1 MIMPRVRVRVILD
14 FMCPW
19 SYIGMRSLQLARE
32 RFSGILEF
40 APIEFVPFE
49 FDLPGT
55 YPPGGTDWMDYCM
68 GYGGAKARFL
78 LEEKLPRAF
87 ALGRA
92 VSIEFRMDRRIVD
105 TSDVNAALE
114 VAMRHGVAEEFV
126 LEMLSLHFEH
136 AGDPNDASSLRAR
149 LGILGVPGAEVDAA
163 LSDPDRHARNEERTR
178 AVRGSLRAGVPQFE
192 VRCGGGDEDLCEYAP
207 GGGPTSPGY
216 FERLFDLCV
225 AAGHA
230 EL

>member
-1 MIMPRVRVRVILD
+1 MIMPRVAVRVILD

-19 SYIGMRSLQLARE
+19 SFIGMRSLQLARE

-40 APIEFVPFE
+40 APIEFLPFE
-49 FDLPGT
+49 FDPPGT
-55 YPPGGTDWMDYCM
+55 YPPGGIDWTDYCM
-68 GYGGAKARFL
+68 GYGGAKARYL

-92 VSIEFRMDRRIVD
+92 VGIEFRMDRRIVD

-126 LEMLSLHFEH
+126 LETLSLHFEQ

-149 LGILGVPGAEVDAA
+149 LGILGVPDAEVDAA

-178 AVRGSLRAGVPQFE
+178 ALRGSLRAGVPQFE
-192 VRCGGGDEDLCEYAP
+192 VRCGGGDEDLCESAP
-207 GGGPTSPGY
+207 GGGPTSPEY
-216 FERLFDLCV
+216 FERLFDLC

>member
-1 MIMPRVRVRVILD
+1 MIMPRVAVRVILD

-19 SYIGMRSLQLARE
+19 SFIGMRSLQLARE

-40 APIEFVPFE
+40 APIEFLPFE
-49 FDLPGT
+49 FDPPGT
-55 YPPGGTDWMDYCM
+55 YPPGGIDWTDYCM
-68 GYGGAKARFL
+68 GYGGAKARYL

-92 VSIEFRMDRRIVD
+92 VGIEFRMDRRIVD

-126 LEMLSLHFEH
+126 LETLSLHFEQ
-136 AGDPNDASSLRAR
+136 AGDPSDASSLRAR
-149 LGILGVPGAEVDAA
+149 LGILGVPDAEVDAA

-178 AVRGSLRAGVPQFE
+178 ALRGSLRAGVPQFE
-192 VRCGGGDEDLCEYAP
+192 VRCGGGDEDLCESAP
-207 GGGPTSPGY
+207 GGGPTSPEY
-216 FERLFDLCV
+216 FERLFDLC